1 MDMRAD
7 EEKKL
12 ENNPDFTI
20 GDVTTVNLTMIKGGV
35 QDNVVPP
42 LIDVGFDI
50 RIALD
55 LDHKELYSKVR
66 LDNLSLKDLLT
77 HIITLVRTMV
87 QGSWRRN

>member
-1 MDMRAD
+1 MHKNTTGQKLRYIIDKFMDMRAA

-12 ENNPDFTI
+12 ENNPNFTI
-20 GDVTTVNLTMIKGGV
+20 GDVTTVNLTMVNGGV

-55 LDHKELYSKVR
+55 LDHKVLESRV
-66 LDNLSLKDLLT
+66 SLFLNKYKL
-77 HIITLVRTMV
+77 
-87 QGSWRRN
+87 